1 MMVRLVALFARK
13 AIVVAI
19 GENTFEG
26 KEDDEGATDEE
37 HKHHADKRH
46 LMRVTK

>member
-1 MMVRLVALFARK
+1 MMVRLVALFAQK
-13 AIVVAI
+13 AIVVAV
-19 GENTFEG
+19 GENALEG

-37 HKHHADKRH
+37 HKQHADKRF